1 MKCVLSWII
10 GFCCALGLMGG
21 FLLPPHADGNPN
33 CMWFMFIIS
42 CLVSLGFVFWHVLD
56 DE

>member
-21 FLLPPHADGNPN
+21 LLLPPHVDGNPN

-42 CLVSLGFVFWHVLD
+42 CLVSLGFVFWQALD